1 MALRP
6 EAMTD
11 PIINRGTAYTHEQR
25 RQLGLT
31 GRLPSGVETL
41 DAQAARCWAQLG
53 QFQTNL
59 QKYIYLDQLHDR
71 NETVYFKLL
80 VDHLKELLPIVYD
93 PTIGEAIE
101 NWSQDYRQSRA
112 VYLSVD
118 RIEDIR
124 ESFQTLG
131 LGPDDVDLIV
141 CSDAEEILGIGD
153 WGVNGT
159 DIAIGK
165 LAIYTAAAGVDPS
178 RVIAVNLDVGTDNGD
193 LLNSPF
199 YLGNR
204 HACVRGERYDNLISE

>member
-1 MALRP
+1 MSIRP
-6 EAMTD
+6 NAITD
-11 PIINRGTAYTHEQR
+11 PHINRGTAYTYEER
-25 RQLGLT
+25 KKLGLT
-31 GRLPSGVETL
+31 GRLPSGVESL
-41 DAQAARCWAQLG
+41 ESQAQRCYRQLS
-53 QFQTNL
+53 QFENDL
-59 QKYIYLDQLHDR
+59 NKYHYLDELHGR

-80 VDHLKELLPIVYD
+80 VDHLKELLLIVYD
-93 PTIGEAIE
+93 PTIGDAIE
-101 NWSQDYRQSRA
+101 NWSQDYRRSHA
-112 VYLSVD
+112 VYLSIDRVD
-118 RIEDIR
+118 EIR
-124 ESFQTLG
+124 ESFETLG
-131 LGPDDVDLIV
+131 LGPADVDLIV